1 MSSKTSNRLSGKEEL
16 SARYDGEFSSDG
28 MTCINEDE
36 KSSLQKWSLIGATLR
51 NELSPQVN
59 LDIAS
64 KVADLIAKEPVVSSI
79 DQSDVSSVEVKKEL
93 KFETK
98 TFAKFM
104 RKFGFVL
111 SQTAVA
117 ASIAM
122 VTVIGYQTWNA
133 EDNLSQDPVAV
144 SAFGPVSNVN
154 LASYQ
159 TSQSNNSIRLGY
171 NVYNTENSELHD
183 REAQIRSSQNQELE
197 RINNYIKG
205 YVLSTASR

>member
-1 MSSKTSNRLSGKEEL
+1 MSTKFSNRLSGKEEL
-16 SARYDGEFSSDG
+16 SARYDGEFNSDE
-28 MTCINEDE
+28 MTCMNEEE
-36 KSSLQKWSLIGATLR
+36 KSSLQKWSLIGATMR
-51 NELSPQVN
+51 EELS
-59 LDIAS
+59 
-64 KVADLIAKEPVVSSI
+64 KEPVVSSV
-79 DQSDVSSVEVKKEL
+79 DQSEVPAVEVKKEL

-104 RKFGFVL
+104 RKFGFVV
-111 SQTAVA
+111 SQSVVA

-133 EDNLSQDPVAV
+133 EENLNQDPVAV
-144 SAFGPVSNVN
+144 SAFGPVSNAN

-171 NVYNTENSELHD
+171 NVYNTESSELHN
-183 REAQIRSSQNQELE
+183 REAQIRSSQSQELE

-205 YVLSTASR
+205 YVLSTANR

>member
-1 MSSKTSNRLSGKEEL
+1 MSTKFSNRLSGKEEL
-16 SARYDGEFSSDG
+16 SARYDGEFNSDE
-28 MTCINEDE
+28 MTCMNEEE
-36 KSSLQKWSLIGATLR
+36 KSSLQKWSLIGATMR
-51 NELSPQVN
+51 EELSPQVN
-59 LDIAS
+59 LDFAS
-64 KVADLIAKEPVVSSI
+64 KVADLIAKEPVVSSV
-79 DQSDVSSVEVKKEL
+79 DQSEVPAVEVKKEL

-104 RKFGFVL
+104 RKFGFVV
-111 SQTAVA
+111 SQSVVA

-133 EDNLSQDPVAV
+133 EENLNQDPVAV
-144 SAFGPVSNVN
+144 SAFGHVSNAN

-171 NVYNTENSELHD
+171 NVYNTESSELHN
-183 REAQIRSSQNQELE
+183 REAQIRSSQSQELE

-205 YVLSTASR
+205 YVLSTANR